1 MALTSGGR
9 CGGRPRRPCTP
20 VWPQDDAGNG
30 RTQGGSTA
38 WLFPAPGTAP
48 QRREQPDPERASPA
62 ESRTTLITTVPS
74 TDPTPLREDTL
85 ANLSAAVDVPTYD
98 RTELTPSVVHIGVG
112 GFHRAH
118 QAVFFDDLR
127 RRGISTDWGVVGVGL
142 HSPQMGQVLREQD
155 NLYTV
160 VVRGPET
167 DEARVVGVIT
177 DYLFAPDDP
186 GAVLDTLA
194 DERTRLVTLTITG
207 SSYPAAG
214 EPDAQHPDVVA
225 DVERPG
231 RPGTAFGY
239 IVEGLDRRRHAG
251 LAPFTVLSCD
261 NMQNNGATTRAAVV
275 GTARLLDPQ
284 LADWIEAEVAF
295 PSSMVDRIT
304 PETTDDIRETVVR
317 DLGLDDQWPVVT
329 EPFSQWVVEDSFCKG
344 RPPLEQVGVQ
354 FVPTVAPHEVMKTR
368 MLNGAHCALGH
379 LGHLAGY
386 GTSDEAMADPLVRGV
401 ISGYLQEASALL
413 LTVPG
418 IDLVDYRRTLL
429 ERFSNP
435 RISDQLARLCRRGST
450 KVPAYLLPSLRQALD
465 QDQPRDHLV
474 LALACWMRFLRG
486 EDHEGAAIE
495 IEDDLAGRLQPLAV
509 SGGTDPRPLLSE
521 QDVFG
526 SLSNDVRLAKE
537 LEHALQL
544 LERGPHH
551 AAAATG
557 RATPGASEDS
567 EEDTCVA

>member
-1 MALTSGGR
+1 
-9 CGGRPRRPCTP
+9 
-20 VWPQDDAGNG
+20 V
-30 RTQGGSTA
+30 TQ
-38 WLFPAPGTAP
+38 L
-48 QRREQPDPERASPA
+48 
-62 ESRTTLITTVPS
+62 VPS
-74 TDPTPLREDTL
+74 RDLPDSTPLRDDTL
-85 ANLSAAVDVPTYD
+85 ADLSAAADVPTYD
-98 RTELTPSVVHIGVG
+98 RTELTPSIVHIGVG

-118 QAVFFDDLR
+118 QAVYFDDLV

-167 DEARVVGVIT
+167 DEVRVVGVLT
-177 DYLFAPDDP
+177 DYLFAPADP

-194 DERTRLVTLTITG
+194 NERTRLVTLTITG
-207 SSYPAAG
+207 SGYPTG
-214 EPDAQHPDVVA
+214 GDPDPQDPDVVA
-225 DVERPG
+225 DVERPSQ
-231 RPGTAFGY
+231 PGTAFGY
-239 IVEGLDRRRHAG
+239 IVEGLDRRRRAG

-261 NMQNNGATTRAAVV
+261 NMQNNGATTRAVVV
-275 GTARLLDPQ
+275 GTARLRDPE
-284 LADWIEAEVAF
+284 LADWIEEQVAF

-304 PETTDDIRETVVR
+304 PETTDDVRETVVR
-317 DLGLDDQWPVVT
+317 ELGLEDQWPVVT
-329 EPFSQWVVEDSFCKG
+329 EPFSQWIVEDSFCNG

-354 FVPTVAPHEVMKTR
+354 FVPKVVPYEVMKTR
-368 MLNGAHCALGH
+368 MLNGAHCALGY

-386 GTSDEAMADPLVRGV
+386 GTSDEAMADPLVRDV
-401 ISGYLQEASALL
+401 IAGYLQEASALL
-413 LTVPG
+413 LAVPG
-418 IDLVDYRRTLL
+418 IDLEDYRQTLM

-450 KVPAYLLPSLRQALD
+450 KVPAYVLPSLRQALD

-486 EDHEGAAIE
+486 EDHEGAPFE
-495 IEDDLAGRLQPLAV
+495 IEDDLADRLRPLAV

-526 SLSNDVRLAKE
+526 CLSNDVRLAAE

-544 LERGPHH
+544 LERGPRH
-551 AAAATG
+551 AAAAVART
-557 RATPGASEDS
+557 AVAASETG